1 MEKIRWI
8 GFYLLVGMGK
18 YLLADKASSSTGGG
32 TSTSGAGTP
41 AGGVDVDP
49 AHQAQ
54 TLPSGGADL
63 AVVAR
68 NVIDAVIFLVA
79 IVAVAGIIR
88 GAILVM
94 LARGDTGKVAQ
105 GKNAILYAVTGLL
118 IALLSF
124 AIVNFVLIR
133 I

>member
-1 MEKIRWI
+1 MEKIRWTS
-8 GFYLLVGMGK
+8 FWLLVGVSN
-18 YLLADKASSSTGGG
+18 YLLADKVSSSTGGD
-32 TSTSGAGTP
+32 A
-41 AGGVDVDP
+41 DVDP
-49 AHQAQ
+49 AHQAKA
-54 TLPSGGADL
+54 LPSGGMDL
-63 AVVAR
+63 ATVAR
-68 NVIDAVIFLVA
+68 NVINAVIFLVA

-105 GKNAILYAVTGLL
+105 GKNAILYAVAGLL